1 MEQFIVLFVILV
13 FENGEVKTQTEAYP
27 SLDACQQVEGF
38 YWSQTAEAYAESKVI
53 GMFTECLNIVP
64 RKVNDD

>member
-27 SLDACQQVEGF
+27 SVEACLQVEHV
-38 YWSQTAEAYAESKVI
+38 YWNQKPEQYAKSKVV